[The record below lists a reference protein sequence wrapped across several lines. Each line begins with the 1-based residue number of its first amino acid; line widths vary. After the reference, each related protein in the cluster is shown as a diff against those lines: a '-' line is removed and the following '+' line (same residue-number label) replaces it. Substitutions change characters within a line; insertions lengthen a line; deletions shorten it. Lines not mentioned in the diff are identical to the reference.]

1 MLSDLNIKRFNFV
14 PYASRKKKN
23 SWLHKMKG
31 KNVGNVRTGWG
42 GVGVDVFTRI
52 VCINP
57 LVEQSIGDGPLH
69 KKKGDEI

>member
-1 MLSDLNIKRFNFV
+1 M
-14 PYASRKKKN
+14 ASQNEGEKCWERQDR
-23 SWLHKMKG
+23 
-31 KNVGNVRTGWG
+31 VGWG